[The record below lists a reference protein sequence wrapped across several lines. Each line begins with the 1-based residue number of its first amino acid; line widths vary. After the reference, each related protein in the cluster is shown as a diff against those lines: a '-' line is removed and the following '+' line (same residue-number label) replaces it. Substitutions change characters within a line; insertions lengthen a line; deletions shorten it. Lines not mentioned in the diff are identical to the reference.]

1 MKHIKNFGTFINESE
16 SGYYPPGAEH
26 DPRAPYNQDNDG
38 EHYREN
44 DWIDSKSGKEKA
56 MFSLLA
62 MDSDIAILK
71 HKETGETYVAYIAGD
86 EIEPYM
92 PKTEYREYIGRD
104 EDGDPDYETEYQD
117 EELDDLG
124 VIAMATDLLPEAGEG
139 LADYQDGKALV
150 KMDDDLKADLLADY
164 SSWLEKGG
172 KMAGTYKSIL
182 QAIESP
188 IH

>member
-1 MKHIKNFGTFINESE
+1 M
-16 SGYYPPGAEH
+16 
-26 DPRAPYNQDNDG
+26 
-38 EHYREN
+38 
-44 DWIDSKSGKEKA
+44 
-56 MFSLLA
+56 
-62 MDSDIAILK
+62 
-71 HKETGETYVAYIAGD
+71 TGVQTCALPIY
-86 EIEPYM
+86 
-92 PKTEYREYIGRD
+92 